1 MLATEE
7 HKKSQRAALGFGIA
21 GLNSR
26 ESRAQRGN
34 PIKSI
39 VKFSVFVN
47 FADVSGFEGGCPIG
61 K

>member
-7 HKKSQRAALGFGIA
+7 QYQSPTRSVGFGIA

-47 FADVSGFEGGCPIG
+47 FANVSGFKGGCPIG
-61 K
+61 Q